1 MKMMKNFNIEV
12 LAPVGSQEMLVAAV
26 RSGADAVYLGAE
38 NFNARR
44 NAKNFSDSDLNESI
58 RYCHIRGVKV
68 YLTLNTVLR
77 DDELE
82 SAVSVAE
89 EAYKSGVD
97 GVIVADL
104 GLARRLHKQFPD
116 LPLHASTQMS
126 VHSLSALP
134 SLKKMG
140 FKRVVLSREMDKNAI
155 KQFTS
160 VARELNIETEVFV
173 HGALCMSVSGQC
185 LLSSVIGGRSGN
197 RGLCAGPCRLPFS
210 SATSEYALSLKDLS
224 LLQYANELKEM
235 GVASLKIEG
244 RMKRPEY
251 VAAAVT
257 AFKAALNG
265 ENAEK
270 SDRNLQNVF
279 SRSGFTSGYYDNRL
293 GADMFGIRTRDDV
306 LSSNDVFGEIHALY
320 RNERQTVPLE
330 IKAQI
335 LKGKPSKLT
344 ASDGVNTAES
354 LGATPEAAQKR
365 ALDKEG
371 VIGSLVKLGGTP
383 YFAQNIEV
391 ILDDGLY
398 LSGAQLNELRRSCV
412 AELDALRGRA
422 KPIEK
427 CEYTPE
433 FKCRKADKTQL
444 FCRFEKAEQIPEVLD
459 GISLITLPLFADFEG
474 VKMPDGIELAVE
486 LPRGI
491 LNEEKIAEQLRKL
504 KPLGVKTAFCGTLA
518 AKQLAE
524 SEGFSAIA
532 DIGFNAYNSEAA
544 AELEELGAVGVII
557 SPELKAEQLNTVNSP
572 LLKGYFAYGR
582 LPIMLTRNCPVKNGD
597 CAACKKD
604 RVLTDRMGIKFPV
617 KCVNG
622 FAEVFNSKPHYL
634 ADRQS
639 EFTGLDFA
647 YLYFTF
653 EEKEEAKNIIE
664 AYKKQKKP
672 SGEFTRGLYFR
683 EVY

>member
-1 MKMMKNFNIEV
+1 M
-12 LAPVGSQEMLVAAV
+12 GSREMLVSAV

-44 NAKNFSDSDLNESI
+44 NAENFSGSDLSESI
-58 RYCHIRGVKV
+58 RYCHIRGIKV
-68 YLTLNTVLR
+68 YLTLNTALR

-82 SAVSVAE
+82 SAVSVAK

-104 GLARRLHKQFPD
+104 GLAHSLHSQFPE

-126 VHSLSALP
+126 VHSVSALLG
-134 SLKKMG
+134 LKKMG

-155 KQFTS
+155 KQFTAA
-160 VARELNIETEVFV
+160 ARELDIETEVFV

-210 SATSEYALSLKDLS
+210 SDTSEYALSLKDLS

-270 SDRNLQNVF
+270 SAQNLQNVF

-293 GADMFGIRTRDDV
+293 GADMFGIRTREDV
-306 LSSNDVFGEIHALY
+306 LASGEVLSEIHALY

-344 ASDGVNTAES
+344 VFDGANTAES

-365 ALDKEG
+365 ALDKES
-371 VIGSLVKLGGTP
+371 VIGSLVKFGGTP
-383 YFAQNIEV
+383 YFAENIEV

-398 LSGAQLNELRRSCV
+398 LSGAQLNELRRNCV

-433 FKCRKADKTQL
+433 FKDRKADKTQL
-444 FCRFEKAEQIPEVLD
+444 FCRFEAAEQIPEDLD
-459 GISLITLPLFADFEG
+459 GIALITLPLFADLEG
-474 VKMPDGIELAVE
+474 VKIPDGTELAVE
-486 LPRGI
+486 VPRGI
-491 LNEEKIAEQLRKL
+491 LNEEKVAEQLRKM
-504 KPLGVKTAFCGTLA
+504 KALGVKTAFCGTLA

-524 SEGFSAIA
+524 SEGFSVIA
-532 DIGFNAYNSEAA
+532 DIGFNIFNSETAKTLEQAA
-544 AELEELGAVGVII
+544 AQGLVL
-557 SPELKAEQLNTVNSP
+557 SPELKAEEIRGVKSP

-582 LPIMLTRNCPVKNGD
+582 LPLMLTRNCPVKNGD

-634 ADRQS
+634 ADKQN
-639 EFTGLDFA
+639 EFKGMDFA

-653 EEKEEAKNIIE
+653 EEKEEAQNIIE
-664 AYKKQKKP
+664 AYKNNKKP